1 MMLVLR
7 ALARV
12 LELVWMVVVALA
24 GLAVAAYCLDGVIGL
39 GSHRPDRLLRLPSV
53 RVHVGHALRRLGD
66 PGPVAALGLIGGIL
80 AILVALALLAGLLAP
95 RRPRLL
101 LVADDPSGRL
111 AARPRTVAAMLRE
124 RAGSVAEITR
134 VSRPRLRT
142 GRLVTRAR
150 LTVVPSAAAEDDVA
164 AVREQVQAALAGVTE
179 PFSVR
184 VRVSVRV
191 VRRRT

>member
-1 MMLVLR
+1 MMLLLR

-12 LELVWMVVVALA
+12 LELAWMIALALA

-39 GSHRPDRLLRLPSV
+39 GSDRPDRLLRLPAA

-66 PGPVAALGLIGGIL
+66 PGPVAALGLIGGSL
-80 AILVALALLAGLLAP
+80 AVLVALALLAGLLVP

-101 LVADDPSGRL
+101 LLSDEADGRL

-150 LTVVPSAAAEDDVA
+150 LTVVPSASAEGDA
-164 AVREQVQAALAGVTE
+164 GAVREQVQAALADVTE

-184 VRVSVRV
+184 ARVAVHVARSRG
-191 VRRRT
+191 